1 MSIHATLAA
10 ILSAAALLAFAV
22 SAEAGPLGGKT
33 RYLGLNHLVPPGQ
46 PHSVRPGDAVS
57 LNPQPLPP
65 GIAVM
70 INPQPLPPR
79 LQ

>member
-1 MSIHATLAA
+1 MRTLSICLTAATLLTMAA
-10 ILSAAALLAFAV
+10 
-22 SAEAGPLGGKT
+22 SAEAGTFGGKVS
-33 RYLGLNHLVPPGQ
+33 LNPQPLPPRW
-46 PHSVRPGDAVS
+46 SVL

-79 LQ
+79 LR